1 MTANATV
8 LVVDDEQLVRWALL
22 ERLRAEGYAVLE
34 AANGRDGLER
44 VREGVDLVL
53 LDCELPDID
62 GAAMLRRI
70 RDHDPDLAVLLAAD
84 PTAEMTAEARAN
96 GAYRFVNRPFDLD
109 DVMRTV
115 SQALETARLRRDV
128 RMLRASQAQ
137 PYGFDRIV
145 GESPPMIALKQQLRR
160 AAAGPATRVL
170 LTGESGTGKHLAAN
184 VLHFNSDRGTGPLVR
199 ITCSAL
205 PEARLELELFGSE
218 RSGVTDGHPTRGLLE
233 SADGGTIFLDEIG
246 DMVPTLQAKLR
257 RLLEERCF
265 RRVGGSRDI
274 SVDLRVIAA
283 TTRPLKDQVKAGRFR
298 EDLYRHLGEVA
309 IDLPSLRAHPEDVP
323 SLVGFYVGTGLIAIE
338 RGLREF
344 YKSRNDPA
352 DQQRL
357 ARAISVLQDTY
368 RHNVFPTMKV
378 TWGTYPDNR
387 GHVTSNGCFRCHD
400 DSHLAGDGSTISG
413 ECEYCHAQSETSS

>member
-53 LDCELPDID
+53 LDCELHDID

-368 RHNVFPTMKV
+368 RHYVFPTMKV

>member
-137 PYGFDRIV
+137 PYGFDRTS
-145 GESPPMIALKQQLRR
+145 ES
-160 AAAGPATRVL
+160 
-170 LTGESGTGKHLAAN
+170 
-184 VLHFNSDRGTGPLVR
+184 LHR
-199 ITCSAL
+199 
-205 PEARLELELFGSE
+205 
-218 RSGVTDGHPTRGLLE
+218 
-233 SADGGTIFLDEIG
+233 
-246 DMVPTLQAKLR
+246 
-257 RLLEERCF
+257 
-265 RRVGGSRDI
+265 
-274 SVDLRVIAA
+274 
-283 TTRPLKDQVKAGRFR
+283 
-298 EDLYRHLGEVA
+298 
-309 IDLPSLRAHPEDVP
+309 
-323 SLVGFYVGTGLIAIE
+323 
-338 RGLREF
+338 
-344 YKSRNDPA
+344 
-352 DQQRL
+352 
-357 ARAISVLQDTY
+357 
-368 RHNVFPTMKV
+368 
-378 TWGTYPDNR
+378 
-387 GHVTSNGCFRCHD
+387 
-400 DSHLAGDGSTISG
+400 
-413 ECEYCHAQSETSS
+413 